1 MLNLAE
7 QTDNLSAI
15 RHHRA
20 DRSRETAKKTFSKY
34 GGGDN
39 SRSSRRERWRLPV
52 YPPDYPLFAS
62 PPIAPAKTTRGGQV
76 ARFAIFAALLT
87 WLIRLF
93 PPRS

>member
-1 MLNLAE
+1 MLTE
-7 QTDNLSAI
+7 PIAI
-15 RHHRA
+15 RHSRA
-20 DRSRETAKKTFSKY
+20 DRSRAIAKKSFSEY

-52 YPPDYPLFAS
+52 YPPDY
-62 PPIAPAKTTRGGQV
+62 APAASSSASVTNPNRGGQI
-76 ARFAIFAALLT
+76 ARFAIFAALMT